1 MFEEPWT
8 GRKAHV
14 LCKDTLDSK
23 PHWAAVSW
31 SVKWDP
37 DCTVSWKHTSRGFSV
52 LLLIKTY
59 PPQGLA
65 LSFSSWV
72 FEHLWWVRCSWLH
85 CPNGDIVL
93 VLLAV
98 RHPCTHSAVVWRNA
112 LVLMQTTRSECG
124 HSILVAWCI
133 LELSSFI
140 LPRQLPFV
148 QVCAFLMTVY
158 RSQGKAS
165 YLHSI
170 LILAQTSRMD
180 QSGEYGTCLSIDE
193 LGRRVSSPVDI
204 IVWLSQVYSLSF
216 RSLKTGSAVPV
227 PPTGPFS

>member
-1 MFEEPWT
+1 M
-8 GRKAHV
+8 
-14 LCKDTLDSK
+14 
-23 PHWAAVSW
+23 
-31 SVKWDP
+31 KWDP

-72 FEHLWWVRCSWLH
+72 FKHLWWVRCSWLH
-85 CPNGDIVL
+85 CSHGDIVL

-98 RHPCTHSAVVWRNA
+98 RHPCTHSAVVWRSA

-124 HSILVAWCI
+124 RSVLVAWCI
-133 LELSSFI
+133 LEPSSFI

-148 QVCAFLMTVY
+148 QVCAFLITVY

-170 LILAQTSRMD
+170 LILAQTILVGSEWWIWHLSEHRWVGKKSLFPSRHHC
-180 QSGEYGTCLSIDE
+180 GAVT
-193 LGRRVSSPVDI
+193 
-204 IVWLSQVYSLSF
+204 SLQF
-216 RSLKTGSAVPV
+216 VL
-227 PPTGPFS
+227 